1 MTGSWWS
8 AVLTA
13 FPEVHLAA
21 LTWWLIITYCNS
33 TSKEIQWP
41 LLASMG
47 TRCAC
52 EVYPSMQIKH
62 PYTYILD
69 KYVNTAGSHNIVY
82 PLDNALCLYNVAW

>member
-47 TRCAC
+47 TRLHMGC
-52 EVYPSMQIKH
+52 VYIH
-62 PYTYILD
+62 ED
-69 KYVNTAGSHNIVY
+69 KTRIHR
-82 PLDNALCLYNVAW
+82 LQ